1 MKPAVT
7 ALLTLGLLVFGC
19 SHANAGRARRDP
31 KTLRVYNAPPEE
43 RYEVLGTVTA
53 KEDDLDEVL
62 DELRKQAAD
71 LGADA
76 IIITIQA
83 ETPRRPFRKAKIQ
96 MAADAVRFVDGG
108 AGTTP

>member
-1 MKPAVT
+1 MRSAA
-7 ALLTLGLLVFGC
+7 ALLALGLLIPAC
-19 SHANAGRARRDP
+19 AHAGHARRDP
-31 KTLRVYNAPPEE
+31 KTLRIYNAPPAE
-43 RYEVLGTVTA
+43 RYEVLGAVTA

-62 DELRKQAAD
+62 DSLREQAAD

-96 MAADAVRFVDGG
+96 MAADAIRFIGG
-108 AGTTP
+108 PNS